1 MKQKMFH
8 TLHRESDNRLY
19 AVDENGN
26 KEELRPWFPLEEWN
40 CPEAFAFAGVKG
52 YEPMTAKELETEEKQ
67 DEQFASESNIIEEK
81 FDGTRGINQYFS
93 QPNVDGSETGYSR
106 VFSRRISKKSGFY
119 TENTDSVPHIREIDV
134 PELDGTILDGEMFI
148 NGQPFKEV
156 SSTLNCLWDKAVDR
170 QIEKGFISLH
180 AFDIIKY
187 KGIDLR
193 KMSLINRK
201 QYLKQAVE
209 ETGSKYIEFVPFYVC
224 GEYLTDPYTGEKVYA
239 RDLLMQ
245 RIEDFNDDYSFFE
258 RLENDKEVYPNL
270 YRDLNS
276 EPGYMTPRGYYE
288 LIVSTGGEGVI
299 LKSKEGRYH
308 HKRGWEYS
316 KVKKFLTR
324 ECVIMGFT
332 EPTDLYDGV
341 FPNDSWSY
349 WVDVNDDRMNVSW
362 ASNQSAKELLKSGK
376 FKPVT
381 RFYYYHMIGNIRYG
395 VVITPQEIEN
405 LPKSKKFNIQTM
417 MLEGKECQVVEVGD
431 CSGYNDDMRN
441 TFSFSWVNK
450 KTGDVVRILPGE
462 ESSNKHI
469 TESKDWEKYTFE
481 GEVVEVK
488 ANELFKDTGKM
499 RHPRFF
505 RMRPDKSPLECIWK
519 DHISAGG
526 M

>member
-1 MKQKMFH
+1 MTPEMFH

-52 YEPMTAKELETEEKQ
+52 YEPMTAKELATEEKQ

-349 WVDVNDDRMNVSW
+349 WVDINDDRMNVAW

-405 LPKSKKFNIQTM
+405 LPKSKKFNIQTK
-417 MLEGKECQVVEVGD
+417 MLEGKEWG
-431 CSGYNDDMRN
+431 
-441 TFSFSWVNK
+441 
-450 KTGDVVRILPGE
+450 
-462 ESSNKHI
+462 
-469 TESKDWEKYTFE
+469 KYIFE

-505 RMRPDKSPLECIWK
+505 RMRPDKSPLECTWK

>member
-1 MKQKMFH
+1 MKKDFS

-19 AVDENGN
+19 FGDGTEL
-26 KEELRPWFPLEEWN
+26 EEMFPQEEWN
-40 CPEAFAFAGVKG
+40 CPEVYQFAGVKG
-52 YEPMTAKELETEEKQ
+52 YEPMTAKELETEEEQ
-67 DEQFASESNIIEEK
+67 DEQFAKETNIIEEK

-93 QPNVDGSETGYSR
+93 QPTANGPDMGYSR
-106 VFSRRISKKSGFY
+106 VFSRRVSKKSGFY
-119 TENTDSVPHIREIDV
+119 TENTDSVPHIRDIDV
-134 PELDGTILDGEMFI
+134 PELDGTVLDGEMFI
-148 NGQPFKEV
+148 NNQPFKEV

-170 QIEKGFISLH
+170 QLEKGFISLH

-193 KMSLINRK
+193 KMSLIKRK
-201 QYLKQAVE
+201 RYLKQAVE

-224 GEYLTDPYTGEKVYA
+224 GEYITDPVTGDKLYA
-239 RDLLMQ
+239 HDMLMN
-245 RIEDFNDDYSFFE
+245 RITDFDEDPFFDT
-258 RLENDKEVYPNL
+258 LEDEKEVYPNL
-270 YRDLNS
+270 YKCLHE

-288 LIVSTGGEGVI
+288 LIVATGGEGVI

-332 EPTDLYDGV
+332 EPTDEYEGK
-341 FPNDSWSY
+341 FPNDRWGY
-349 WVDVNDDRMNVSW
+349 WVDIEDRRQRVDIMS
-362 ASNQSAKELLKSGK
+362 QTSAKGLLNRGLR
-376 FKPVT
+376 PVT
-381 RFYYYHMIGNIRYG
+381 RFHYYRMVGNIRYG
-395 VVITPQEIEN
+395 VIITPEEIEK
-405 LPKSKKFNIQTM
+405 LPKSKKFNIETM
-417 MLEGKECQVVEVGD
+417 TLEGKECQVVEVGD
-431 CSGYNDDMRN
+431 CSGFNDDMRN
-441 TFSFSWVNK
+441 TFSFSWRNK
-450 KTGDVVRILPGE
+450 KTGEIVKIMPEE
-462 ESSNKHI
+462 ESNNKHI

-505 RMRPDKSPLECIWK
+505 RMRPDKSALECTWK
-519 DHISAGG
+519 DHVQAGG

>member
-1 MKQKMFH
+1 MKQEMFH

-40 CPEAFAFAGVKG
+40 CPESFAFAGVKG

-201 QYLKQAVE
+201 Q
-209 ETGSKYIEFVPFYVC
+209 
-224 GEYLTDPYTGEKVYA
+224 
-239 RDLLMQ
+239 
-245 RIEDFNDDYSFFE
+245 
-258 RLENDKEVYPNL
+258 
-270 YRDLNS
+270 
-276 EPGYMTPRGYYE
+276 
-288 LIVSTGGEGVI
+288 
-299 LKSKEGRYH
+299 
-308 HKRGWEYS
+308 
-316 KVKKFLTR
+316 
-324 ECVIMGFT
+324 
-332 EPTDLYDGV
+332 
-341 FPNDSWSY
+341 
-349 WVDVNDDRMNVSW
+349 
-362 ASNQSAKELLKSGK
+362 
-376 FKPVT
+376 
-381 RFYYYHMIGNIRYG
+381 
-395 VVITPQEIEN
+395 
-405 LPKSKKFNIQTM
+405 
-417 MLEGKECQVVEVGD
+417 
-431 CSGYNDDMRN
+431 
-441 TFSFSWVNK
+441 
-450 KTGDVVRILPGE
+450 
-462 ESSNKHI
+462 
-469 TESKDWEKYTFE
+469 
-481 GEVVEVK
+481 
-488 ANELFKDTGKM
+488 
-499 RHPRFF
+499 
-505 RMRPDKSPLECIWK
+505 
-519 DHISAGG
+519 
-526 M
+526 